1 MDDIDVF
8 KCREGRLDY
17 LGLLSFMAIAVPMT
31 VILLNEFIG
40 DAILDAVIPGIYA
53 GVLVMGATL
62 YTVSLLALL
71 LPFCLVI
78 GILWYM
84 IFIYRPAQHAHNR
97 RKEVLKRRLL
107 EDSLSTAHSFRQNGS
122 SARFRGSA
130 FGRQTLTGYLARVRT
145 IAKHG
150 IQDGITWISGGELRL
165 RDPRKHL
172 VQRDWCHLNMLPCYQ
187 GLIYEQSVESKDR
200 SLSLVVPSRHAMF
213 LPPVKISNMMTSST
227 QWKALY
233 QHRQKGLN
241 NDVANILDDSDQLV
255 VTCPMIIDRSLRPVR
270 SPIVFDPSEI
280 LTRLWTKVATSYPDA
295 PRGSKEVSMECL
307 HTEFQAILTV
317 YYPDGIRL
325 SEAEK
330 AEACEMFTYW
340 REWRYLDEEYVRSPR
355 SGMEIVS
362 FFLFDEWFTDKLVNA
377 LRGRLPERLL
387 DHSLHHMPIMKR
399 RLQMASPTLQLD
411 RSPSFKSHSPRHR
424 TSPRKELLNQL
435 KEENENE
442 NENEENKRNS
452 CSTLEYEKIYDT
464 NEVDESYGTPPT
476 HPLTAMDN
484 VFAMPSKHKN
494 YNVTTAEAAARLE
507 YCEIY
512 DSLESESFTS
522 PMPRSLSPTTTPIPT
537 LAFIPTSTT
546 TLTSLTLLQTHA
558 PHPLQLQLLQSNT
571 ETYTET
577 EAQAAIQTHTHTNT
591 QLHTQSFSQACSTEQ
606 NTISNT
612 ISQSISL
619 SPISADNVFALPA
632 TAKLHFPPENIQRK
646 SPKKGSSSN
655 RWASISSRS
664 SHGMSSDIP
673 TITTSL
679 TNDSS
684 SIAGLYDFD
693 DLAITSENENE
704 K

>member
-1 MDDIDVF
+1 
-8 KCREGRLDY
+8 
-17 LGLLSFMAIAVPMT
+17 MAIAVPMT

-53 GVLVMGATL
+53 GILVMGATL

-78 GILWYM
+78 GILWYL

-97 RKEVLKRRLL
+97 RKELLKRRML

-150 IQDGITWISGGELRL
+150 IQDGITWISGGELQL
-165 RDPRKHL
+165 RDPRKHF
-172 VQRDWCHLNMLPCYQ
+172 VQRDWCHINMLPCYQ
-187 GLIYEQSVESKDR
+187 GMIYEQSVESKDR

-270 SPIVFDPSEI
+270 SPIVFDPAEI

-307 HTEFQAILTV
+307 YTEFQAILTV

-355 SGMEIVS
+355 SGMEVVS
-362 FFLFDEWFTDKLVNA
+362 FFLFDGWFTDKLVNA

-411 RSPSFKSHSPRHR
+411 RSPSFKGHSPRHR
-424 TSPRKELLNQL
+424 TSPRKEYLNQL

-442 NENEENKRNS
+442 NGNGNEDENEENKRNS
-452 CSTLEYEKIYDT
+452 CSTLEYENIYDT
-464 NEVDESYGTPPT
+464 DEVDESYGTPPT
-476 HPLTAMDN
+476 LPLTAMDN
-484 VFAMPSKHKN
+484 VFALPSKNKKHSN
-494 YNVTTAEAAARLE
+494 YNVTSAEAAARLE
-507 YCEIY
+507 YGEIY

-522 PMPRSLSPTTTPIPT
+522 PMPRSLSPTPT
-537 LAFIPTSTT
+537 LTFIPTSTP
-546 TLTSLTLLQTHA
+546 LTLLQTHA
-558 PHPLQLQLLQSNT
+558 PQPLRLQLLQSNT

-577 EAQAAIQTHTHTNT
+577 EAEAEIQIHTHTNTQPHT
-591 QLHTQSFSQACSTEQ
+591 QLHTQSFSQTCSTEQ

-632 TAKLHFPPENIQRK
+632 TSKLHFPSENIHRK

-679 TNDSS
+679 TDDSS
-684 SIAGLYDFD
+684 LAEFNYFD
-693 DLAITSENENE
+693 DLTISTENE